1 MQLSHF
7 SCRVQ
12 RSESGVVLV
21 VDDDDDVRD
30 FVTLCVKSHG
40 HEAIEARD
48 GQEALRT
55 LHQRPDIDLL
65 LTDVKMPGNLDGVLL
80 GREAARFQPRLKVLH
95 ITGAPEIVEA
105 NADLVAQGRM
115 LEKPFRP
122 EQLLKH
128 IDTLLGRWAADRN
141 SVLKQ
146 VYDYWLAA
154 AAGRPYPDRSEFDP
168 SGLRGVLPYV
178 GLIESIDDQPDARFR
193 YRLLGQAI
201 IDGLGGNPT
210 GQVADDFLRGSYTD
224 GVIGACKTVAEE
236 HRPVYTA
243 NAYLGSDGAARLS
256 TERVY
261 LPLSVGGGS
270 IRQILIAQ
278 SFQWLRQR
286 ISVTEL
292 ERTGAI

>member
-1 MQLSHF
+1 
-7 SCRVQ
+7 
-12 RSESGVVLV
+12 VLV
-21 VDDDDDVRD
+21 VDDDDDIRD
-30 FVTLCVKSHG
+30 FVALCVRSHG
-40 HEAIEARD
+40 HEALEAQN

-95 ITGAPEIVEA
+95 ISGEPAIVEA
-105 NADLVAQGRM
+105 NADLVAQGMM
-115 LEKPFRP
+115 LAKPFRP
-122 EQLLKH
+122 EQLLDR
-128 IDTLLGRWAADRN
+128 IDILLGRWAADRN

-146 VYDYWLAA
+146 VYNYWLATA
-154 AAGRPYPDRSEFDP
+154 DGRPYPDRSEFDP

-178 GLIESIDDQPDARFR
+178 GLIESVDDQDAQFR

-201 IDGLGGNPT
+201 IDGLGSNPT
-210 GQVADDFLRGSYTD
+210 GQITDNFLGKSYTE
-224 GVIGACKTVAEE
+224 GIIGACKTVAEE
-236 HRPVYTA
+236 RRPVYTA
-243 NAYLGSDGAARLS
+243 SAYLGSDGAARLS

-261 LPLSVGGGS
+261 LPLSVGGK

-278 SFQWLRQR
+278 SFHWLRQR

-292 ERTGAI
+292 EQAGERRADCAAIGPYSN